1 MHNRKE
7 RESIMR
13 KKNRKLTVY
22 KTTQGRHFQM
32 IPQIK
37 LQGDWLKEIGFSIG
51 DNIQVRCE
59 KNRLIITKAIENA
72 G

>member
-1 MHNRKE
+1 MK
-7 RESIMR
+7 
-13 KKNRKLTVY
+13 KKNREMTVY
-22 KTTQGRHFQM
+22 KATNSHYQG

-37 LQGDWLKEIGFSIG
+37 MQGDWLKDMGFSIG

-59 KNRLIITKAIENA
+59 KNRLVISKVLENA